1 EEAEEE
7 QDEVVRTKTI
17 HLDPMN
23 IDEAITRMEAIG
35 HDFFLYLD
43 VDDDEIAVVYKR
55 DDGGYGVIQA
65 DNRLK

>member
-1 EEAEEE
+1 
-7 QDEVVRTKTI
+7 
-17 HLDPMN
+17 MN
-23 IDEAITRMEAIG
+23 IDEAITRMAAIG